1 MYKAIQKKA
10 KRKRIMRWLAFLLS
24 EVMLFSSV
32 FSVFHYLMMRISAGS
47 SVNMTQNGGYR
58 PETESVITRNGTT
71 LQDNILRNKRKIVY
85 LRTFINIAKTGG
97 MPMF

>member
-1 MYKAIQKKA
+1 
-10 KRKRIMRWLAFLLS
+10 MR
-24 EVMLFSSV
+24 
-32 FSVFHYLMMRISAGS
+32 RISAEGS
-47 SVNMTQNGGYR
+47 ANMTQNGGYR
-58 PETESVITRNGTT
+58 PENESVVIRNGTT